1 MTTQPADVEIR
12 DATPG
17 EYAAIG
23 QVAVAAY
30 AEFGSPGDRDWAAYL
45 ALLADVPDR
54 AARTVVSVAR
64 VGGMVVGTVTLELE
78 GTIGDELVALP
89 AETASMRMLA
99 VAPAARGLGIGRR
112 LTEAAIERCRAAKK
126 RWLIL
131 ETSEEQRV
139 ATALYRSMGFE
150 HDPGRAEDG
159 HAAYRLALM

>member
-12 DATPG
+12 DAVPD
-17 EYAAIG
+17 EYLVVG

-30 AEFGSPGDRDWAAYL
+30 AEFSSPGDRDWAAYL
-45 ALLADVPDR
+45 ALLADVANR
-54 AARTVVSVAR
+54 VARTVVLVALLGER
-64 VGGMVVGTVTLELE
+64 VVGTVTIELE

-99 VAPAARGLGIGRR
+99 VEPTARRRGIGRS
-112 LTEAAIERCRAAKK
+112 LVDAAIERCRATGK

-139 ATALYRSMGFE
+139 AAGLYRSMGFGR
-150 HDPGRAEDG
+150 DPGRDTDG
-159 HAAYRLALM
+159 HTAYRLELT